1 MPIAPFIPKP
11 RPLWMPLRLVLDALE
26 TLESVL
32 RNESRRR
39 QVDRGVLRDV
49 ATNLRRIAQQLRGP
63 ADRRGQGFDH
73 HIALVK
79 PRQRG
84 LGPIHA
90 ATVVGDML
98 VTECGK
104 RFAKTR
110 VRHVPGEVSCQRCAH
125 YLR

>member
-1 MPIAPFIPKP
+1 MPLAFIPKP
-11 RPLWMPLRLVLDALE
+11 RPLWIPLALMLDTIEALEQVLRLEA
-26 TLESVL
+26 
-32 RNESRRR
+32 RRR

-49 ATNLRRIAQQLRGP
+49 AKDLRRLAQQLRGP

-90 ATVVGDML
+90 ATAVGDML
-98 VTECGK
+98 ATECGK

-110 VRHVPGEVSCQRCAH
+110 VRHVPGEVSCGRCMK